1 MLPLVREGKLRAFGI
16 TSLKRS
22 PQIPELPTMEELGFP
37 GFDATAWFGLM
48 APAGTPK
55 PIIDKLHAET
65 VKVLAQPEVKARLE
79 GLGVQ
84 LVGNT
89 PEQFVEI
96 AKKEL
101 PMWGKVIKD
110 AGIKMPQ

>member
-1 MLPLVREGKLRAFGI
+1 MLGQIRNGE
-16 TSLKRS
+16 LKAIAVGTAKPS
-22 PQIPELPTMEELGFP
+22 AILPDLLPIADTVAGYE
-37 GFDATAWFGLM
+37 ASSWFGLL

-65 VKVLAQPEVKARLE
+65 VKVLAQPEMRLRLE
-79 GLGVQ
+79 GLGLQ

-96 AKKEL
+96 AKNEL
-101 PMWGKVIKD
+101 PMWGRVIKD